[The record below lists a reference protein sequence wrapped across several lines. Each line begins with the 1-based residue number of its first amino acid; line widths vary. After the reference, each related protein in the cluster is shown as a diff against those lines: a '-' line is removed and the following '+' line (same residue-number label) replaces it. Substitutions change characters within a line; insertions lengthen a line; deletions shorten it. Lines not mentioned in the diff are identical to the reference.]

1 MNNVLPREFY
11 LREAIEVAGDL
22 LGKKLVTNIGNKITS
37 GLIVETE
44 AYAEW
49 ERGCHAFR
57 GKTKRSAT
65 LFEEGGVAYVYLC
78 YGVYKLFNVVTNV
91 KGKGDGV
98 LIRALQPLDGWEV
111 MMKRSHSKNKITSGP
126 GKLSLAMGIELKH
139 NEISLQGNK
148 IWIEEAAPIDAKD
161 IQTTKRIGLGSAG
174 DDAELLWRFI
184 IKENEWVSGAR

>member
-11 LREAIEVAGDL
+11 LREAVEVAGHL
-22 LGKKLVTNIGNKITS
+22 LGKKLVTNIDNQITS
-37 GLIVETE
+37 GIIVETE
-44 AYAEW
+44 AYAQW

-65 LFEEGGVAYVYLC
+65 LFEEGGMAYIYLC
-78 YGVYKLFNVVTNV
+78 YGVYNLFNVVANV

-98 LIRALQPLDGWEV
+98 LIRALQPLEGLEV
-111 MMKRSHSKNKITSGP
+111 MMKRSHSKKKITSGP
-126 GKLSLAMGIELKH
+126 GKLTLAMGIELKH

-148 IWIEEAAPIDAKD
+148 IWIEEAAPIEAKD

-174 DDAELLWRFI
+174 DDAELLWRFS
-184 IKENEWVSGAR
+184 IKENEWVSMAG